1 MRHYEIIF
9 LVHPDRGD
17 QVSGMIERYCALVK
31 ESAGHVH
38 RVEDWGRRKLAYN
51 INDVHK
57 AHYVLLNVEC
67 TLEVLRE
74 IERQFRFN
82 DAVLRSL
89 VIRRDEAITEQS
101 PLARDKDAEADV
113 DADEIETT
121 PPAEETAAPLDPFA
135 SDPQDAALTGYR
147 LRLNPARIAEIP
159 AQAADLQ
166 PLFAQLAAYE
176 APTDYAELLKA
187 GMEADALVRLIRPA
201 HLGEAAADAK
211 SPLEAYPLLLLLT
224 AGNALCYPAE
234 SGPADRPLSEAEA
247 ELISGSALE
256 IPTEIPTAEETET

>member
-101 PLARDKDAEADV
+101 PLARDKDAQEEV

-135 SDPQDAALTGYR
+135 SDPEDAALTGYR
-147 LRLNPARIAEIP
+147 LRLNPARLAEIP

-187 GMEADALVRLIRPA
+187 GLEADALVRLIRPA

-211 SPLEAYPLLLLLT
+211 SPLESYPLLLLLT
-224 AGNALCYPAE
+224 AGDALCYPAK
-234 SGPADRPLSEAEA
+234 SGPADRTLSEAEA
-247 ELISGSALE
+247 GLISGSALE
-256 IPTEIPTAEETET
+256 IPTEIPTAEETED